1 MENFDRRRAAILD
14 TAEQIFAREGFGAA
28 AMRDVAR
35 AAGISVAGLYYYLP
49 SKQDALRLICA
60 RAFDALAGA
69 LEQSLKSA
77 SDHAHRLRAFA
88 RSHLTFIVEHPSA
101 FRVLLRDADALE
113 SLGREDIAARRRTY
127 FDSVNEL
134 VAAASGSEHQ
144 ATRVLTASL
153 FGMLNWTPMWY
164 RVGQDGDAVHLADKM
179 VSVFLDGACRSG
191 ALLEIAS

>member
-1 MENFDRRRAAILD
+1 MENFDRRRTAILD
-14 TAEQIFAREGFGAA
+14 TAELVFARDSFGAA
-28 AMRDVAR
+28 AMRDVAQ

-69 LEQSLKSA
+69 LEQSLESESNA
-77 SDHAHRLRAFA
+77 TRRLRAFA

-113 SLGREDIAARRRTY
+113 STGREDIAARRRKY
-127 FDSVNEL
+127 FDFVNDL
-134 VAAASGSEHQ
+134 VAAASASEPS
-144 ATRVLTASL
+144 ATRVVTASL

-164 RVGQDGDAVHLADKM
+164 RVGQDGDAVHLADEM
-179 VSVFLDGACRSG
+179 VTLFLDGACRSG